1 MNLLESF
8 EKIKAFVFDMDGV
21 LTDGTVM
28 VMPGGEWVRTM
39 HIRDGYALQLAIKK
53 GFQVC
58 VISGSSS
65 EPVRERLARLGVH
78 DVFMNIPDKVQ
89 CLRQY
94 MESKGLDRDAV
105 LYMGDD
111 IPDLEVSSLAGLSC
125 CPSDA
130 AIDMREIAHYISPYA
145 GGWGCVREVIE
156 KAMRVQGQW
165 TNHTG
170 LRSL

>member
-8 EKIKAFVFDMDGV
+8 EKIRAFVFDMDGV

-28 VMPGGEWVRTM
+28 VMPGGEWVRQM
-39 HIRDGYALQLAIKK
+39 HIRDGYALQLAVKK
-53 GFQVC
+53 GYHVC

-65 EPVRERLARLGVH
+65 EPVKERLARLGVH
-78 DVFMNIPDKVQ
+78 EVFMNVPDKCA
-89 CLRQY
+89 CLKDL
-94 MESKGLDRDAV
+94 MEKHRLHREEV

-111 IPDLEVSSLAGLSC
+111 IPDMEVSRLAGLSC

-130 AIDMREIAHYISPYA
+130 AIDMREIVQYISPYA

-165 TNHTG
+165 VTDAG